1 MVAELLRGVG
11 LQHFGFDDL
20 IEAQFQSVAVPCLG
34 EQEFLPMACFEID
47 WPNYLDAQLAAR
59 LAPGQAQA
67 HVSHN
72 CGFVLAI

>member
-34 EQEFLPMACFEID
+34 EQEFLDGLF
-47 WPNYLDAQLAAR
+47 
-59 LAPGQAQA
+59 
-67 HVSHN
+67 
-72 CGFVLAI
+72 